1 MKTKHILTAIALP
14 ALLAA
19 CSQDEDLSGALSQK
33 DFSNI
38 PTVDVNFTA
47 SIDGNSPTTK
57 MATKFDWEEGDKV
70 GLAWLGDGNKIGNP
84 NFSGDAYQNH
94 PLFCTDPT
102 AKSFET
108 KTMLYVGSYYAYM
121 PYNEKITSV
130 VPMEFDASNQE
141 LAATSA
147 SYAKKAIYISPKLT
161 VLGEETAGIG
171 KNTKL
176 NLSRLSNAVTVN
188 LTFGNAAKFEGL
200 KVMGISVDAK
210 KDGTTSVLP
219 ASFTY
224 KPTEDAD
231 VNDWSDMTKGIIVT
245 GSTGNFFNSD
255 GPAAAIAGAIKA
267 TSKEGLAVTNDKLTT
282 YILTLAAT
290 ETATD
295 LDVVVSTN
303 YGDVTVDLDSE
314 DADGS
319 GNAIVIKDKGAAKA
333 AAIGDAKIFNNFGA
347 SGSLDVYV
355 DMSELT
361 IPSTVATQ
369 AELNEALKTLAITET
384 TTPTTITVESEKSNT
399 TNTVDL
405 TDFTFPEGLKCA
417 VTLKAGDKA
426 NSGFAF
432 KGNTVINSQLE
443 LASAATV
450 DGTMTIN
457 NLVDEKSKAQ
467 QTTLTMKDNIVLT
480 VNAGAKLINEGKI
493 DIAASNSG
501 ITTNNKTIKAAAA
514 EFVSNASTATVVV
527 GSGTFTN
534 GGKVQ
539 WIAGTLPTDLGGTV
553 YANALTLN
561 QLAGASKAFAKN
573 NASATNEVTIDGAL
587 SIGNEFQTLD
597 FENIKK
603 LTIKE
608 RVTLSMKAKYD
619 VTNLA
624 EINIEAGSLNFTDGD
639 DSSAKDFTPKVGCK
653 LALSE
658 GTELNVATGIKLN
671 LGAGSSIVYKDAIVT
686 NYGEIVAASTSG
698 SGTSSWIGNSTVAPA
713 P

>member
-47 SIDGNSPTTK
+47 SIDGNSPTTR
-57 MATKFDWEEGDKV
+57 MATRFDWEEGDKV
-70 GLAWLGDGNKIGNP
+70 GLAWLGEGSKITID
-84 NFSGDAYQNH
+84 GDAYQNH
-94 PLFCTDPT
+94 PLFCTDAV
-102 AKSFET
+102 AKSFKTE
-108 KTMLYVGSYYAYM
+108 TMLYIGSYYAYM
-121 PYNEKITSV
+121 PYNAEITSV

-161 VLGEETAGIG
+161 KLDDETAGIG

-210 KDGTTSVLP
+210 TSAPASVLP
-219 ASFTY
+219 KSFTY
-224 KPTEDAD
+224 KPTKDAD
-231 VNDWSDMTKGIIVT
+231 VKDWSDMASTAIVT
-245 GSTGNFFNSD
+245 GTSGNFFNTD
-255 GPAAAIAGAIKA
+255 GPATATVGAIKA
-267 TSKEGLAVTNDKLTT
+267 TSKEGLAVTNDILTT

-290 ETATD
+290 EAATK

-303 YGDVTVDLDSE
+303 YGDVTVDLDSKGAGG
-314 DADGS
+314 ADE
-319 GNAIVIKDKGAAKA
+319 AIVIKDKGTTEAKTIA
-333 AAIGDAKIFNNFGA
+333 DAKIFNNFGA

-355 DMSELT
+355 DMSNLT

-384 TTPTTITVESEKSNT
+384 ETATTITVNPEKSNS

-417 VTLKAGDKA
+417 VTLTAGDKA
-426 NSGFAF
+426 TSGFAF
-432 KGNTVINSQLE
+432 KGNTVINSQLT

-457 NLVDEKSKAQ
+457 NLVDDQKKQKAA
-467 QTTLTMKDNIVLT
+467 LTMNASQVLT

-493 DIAASNSG
+493 DISAASSG
-501 ITTNNKTIKAAAA
+501 ITTEAEDKGKAAAA
-514 EFVSNASTATVVV
+514 EFVSNASTATVAA

-539 WIAGTLPTDLGGTV
+539 WIAGTLPTDLQGTV
-553 YANALTLN
+553 YANATTLN
-561 QLAGASKAFAKN
+561 QLVGASEAFAN
-573 NASATNEVTIDGAL
+573 NNVSATNEVTIDGAL
-587 SIGNEFQTLD
+587 SIGNQFQTLG

-608 RVTLSMKAKYD
+608 KVTLSMKAQYT

-639 DSSAKDFTPKVGCK
+639 ESSEKAFTPKAGCE
-653 LALSE
+653 LTLSE
-658 GTELNVATGIKLN
+658 GTELNVATGIKLD
-671 LGAGSSIVYKDAIVT
+671 LGNASSIIYKDAIVT
-686 NYGEIVAASTSG
+686 NYGKIVAASTSG
-698 SGTSSWIGNSTVAPA
+698 SGTSSWIGNSAVAPA

>member
-47 SIDGNSPTTK
+47 SIDGNSPTTR
-57 MATKFDWEEGDKV
+57 MATRFDWEEGDKV
-70 GLAWLGDGNKIGNP
+70 GLAWLGEGSKITID
-84 NFSGDAYQNH
+84 GDAYQNH
-94 PLFCTDPT
+94 PLFCTDAV
-102 AKSFET
+102 AKSFKTE
-108 KTMLYVGSYYAYM
+108 TMLYVGSYYAYM
-121 PYNEKITSV
+121 PYNEKITDV

-161 VLGEETAGIG
+161 KLDGETAGIG

-210 KDGTTSVLP
+210 TSAPASVLP
-219 ASFTY
+219 KSFTY
-224 KPTEDAD
+224 KPTKDAD
-231 VNDWSDMTKGIIVT
+231 VTDWSEMKSDKILAAT
-245 GSTGNFFNSD
+245 SGNFFNIS
-255 GPAAAIAGAIKA
+255 GPAAATVGAIEA
-267 TSKEGLAVTNDKLTT
+267 TSKEGLAVTDDQLTT

-290 ETATD
+290 EAATK
-295 LDVVVSTN
+295 LEVVVSTN
-303 YGDVTVDLDSE
+303 YGDVTVDLDSKGAGE
-314 DADGS
+314 ADK
-319 GNAIVIKDKGAAKA
+319 AIVIKDKGTTEAKTIA
-333 AAIGDAKIFNNFGA
+333 DAKIFNNFGA

-355 DMSELT
+355 DMSNLT

-384 TTPTTITVESEKSNT
+384 EKATTITVNPEKANS

-417 VTLKAGDKA
+417 VTLTAGDKA
-426 NSGFAF
+426 TSGFAF
-432 KGNTVINSQLE
+432 KGNTVINSQLT

-457 NLVDEKSKAQ
+457 NLVDDQKKQKAA
-467 QTTLTMKDNIVLT
+467 LTMNASQVLT

-493 DIAASNSG
+493 DIAAAGSG
-501 ITTNNKTIKAAAA
+501 ITTNKAEGKVAAA
-514 EFVSNASTATVVV
+514 EFVSNASTATVDMT
-527 GSGTFTN
+527 SGTFTN

-539 WIAGTLPTDLGGTV
+539 WIAGTLPTDLQGTV
-553 YANALTLN
+553 YANATTLN
-561 QLAGASKAFAKN
+561 QLVGASEAFANN

-587 SIGNEFQTLD
+587 SIGNQFQTLG
-597 FENIKK
+597 FANIKK
-603 LTIKE
+603 LTIKGK
-608 RVTLSMKAKYD
+608 VTLSMKAQYT

-624 EINIEAGSLNFTDGD
+624 EINIEAGSLSFTDGD
-639 DSSAKDFTPKVGCK
+639 ENSTKVFTPKDGCE
-653 LALSE
+653 LTLSKD
-658 GTELNVATGIKLN
+658 TELNVAVGIELN
-671 LGAGSSIVYKDAIVT
+671 LGTDSNIDYEDATVNNRGKITV
-686 NYGEIVAASTSG
+686 ASTSG
-698 SGTSSWIGNSTVAPA
+698 VGYWIGNSAVAPR
-713 P
+713 PN

>member
-47 SIDGNSPTTK
+47 SIDGNSPTTR
-57 MATKFDWEEGDKV
+57 MATRFDWEEGDKV
-70 GLAWLGDGNKIGNP
+70 GLAWLGEGSKITID
-84 NFSGDAYQNH
+84 GDAYQNH
-94 PLFCTDPT
+94 PLFCTDAV
-102 AKSFET
+102 AKSFKTE
-108 KTMLYVGSYYAYM
+108 TMLYIGSYYAYM
-121 PYNEKITSV
+121 PYNAEITSV

-161 VLGEETAGIG
+161 KLDGETAGIG

-210 KDGTTSVLP
+210 TSAPASVLP
-219 ASFTY
+219 KSFTY
-224 KPTEDAD
+224 KPTKDAD
-231 VNDWSDMTKGIIVT
+231 VKDWSDMASTAIVT
-245 GSTGNFFNSD
+245 GTSGNFFNTD
-255 GPAAAIAGAIKA
+255 GPATATVGAIEA
-267 TSKEGLAVTNDKLTT
+267 TSKEGLAVTNDILTT

-290 ETATD
+290 EAATN

-303 YGDVTVDLDSE
+303 YGDVTVDLDSKG
-314 DADGS
+314 A
-319 GNAIVIKDKGAAKA
+319 GNTGKAIVIKDKGTTEAKTIA
-333 AAIGDAKIFNNFGA
+333 DAKIFNNFGA

-355 DMSELT
+355 DMSNLT
-361 IPSTVATQ
+361 IPSTVTTQ

-384 TTPTTITVESEKSNT
+384 ETATTITVNPEKSNS

-417 VTLKAGDKA
+417 VTLTAGDKA
-426 NSGFAF
+426 TSGFAF
-432 KGNTVINSQLE
+432 KGNTVINSQLT

-457 NLVDEKSKAQ
+457 NLVDDQKKQKAA
-467 QTTLTMKDNIVLT
+467 LTMNASQVLT

-493 DIAASNSG
+493 DIAAAGSG
-501 ITTNNKTIKAAAA
+501 ITTNKAEGKVAAA
-514 EFVSNASTATVVV
+514 EFVSNASTATVDMT
-527 GSGTFTN
+527 SGTFTN
-534 GGKVQ
+534 QGKVQ
-539 WIAGTLPTDLGGTV
+539 WIAGTLPTDLQGTV
-553 YANALTLN
+553 YANATTLN
-561 QLAGASKAFAKN
+561 QLVGASEAFANN

-587 SIGNEFQTLD
+587 SIGNQFQTLG
-597 FENIKK
+597 FANIKK
-603 LTIKE
+603 LTIKGE
-608 RVTLSMKAKYD
+608 VTLSMRAEYT

-639 DSSAKDFTPKVGCK
+639 ESSEKAFTPKAGCE

-658 GTELNVATGIKLN
+658 GTELNVATGIKLD
-671 LGAGSSIVYKDAIVT
+671 LGKGSSIVYKDAIVT

-698 SGTSSWIGNSTVAPA
+698 SGTSSWIGNSAVAPN
-713 P
+713 

>member
-47 SIDGNSPTTK
+47 SIDGNSPTTR
-57 MATKFDWEEGDKV
+57 MATRFDWEEGDKV
-70 GLAWLGDGNKIGNP
+70 GLAWLGEGSKITID
-84 NFSGDAYQNH
+84 GDAYQNH
-94 PLFCTDPT
+94 PLFCTDAV
-102 AKSFET
+102 AKSFKTE
-108 KTMLYVGSYYAYM
+108 TMLYIGSYYAYM
-121 PYNEKITSV
+121 PYNAEITSV

-161 VLGEETAGIG
+161 KLDGETAGIG

-210 KDGTTSVLP
+210 TSAPASVLP
-219 ASFTY
+219 KSFTY
-224 KPTEDAD
+224 KPTKDAG
-231 VNDWSDMTKGIIVT
+231 VKDWSEMENDKILAANT
-245 GSTGNFFNSD
+245 GSFFNTSD
-255 GPAAAIAGAIKA
+255 GPAAATVGAIEA
-267 TSKEGLAVTNDKLTT
+267 TSKEGLAVTDDQLTT

-290 ETATD
+290 EAATN

-303 YGDVTVDLDSE
+303 YGDVTVDLDSKG
-314 DADGS
+314 A
-319 GNAIVIKDKGAAKA
+319 GNTGKAIVIKDKGTTEAKTIA
-333 AAIGDAKIFNNFGA
+333 DAKIFNNFGA

-355 DMSELT
+355 DMSNLT
-361 IPSTVATQ
+361 IPSTVTTQ

-384 TTPTTITVESEKSNT
+384 ETATTITVNPEKSNS

-417 VTLKAGDKA
+417 VTLTAGDKA
-426 NSGFAF
+426 TSGFAF
-432 KGNTVINSQLE
+432 KGNTVINSQLT

-457 NLVDEKSKAQ
+457 NLVDDQKKQKAA
-467 QTTLTMKDNIVLT
+467 LTMNASQVLT

-493 DIAASNSG
+493 DIAAAGSG
-501 ITTNNKTIKAAAA
+501 ITTNKAEGKVAAA
-514 EFVSNASTATVVV
+514 EFVSNASTATVDMT
-527 GSGTFTN
+527 SGTFTN
-534 GGKVQ
+534 QGKVQ
-539 WIAGTLPTDLGGTV
+539 WIAGTLPTDLQGTV
-553 YANALTLN
+553 YANATTLN
-561 QLAGASKAFAKN
+561 QLVGASEAFANN

-587 SIGNEFQTLD
+587 SIGNQFQTLG
-597 FENIKK
+597 FANIKK
-603 LTIKE
+603 LTIKGE
-608 RVTLSMKAKYD
+608 VTLSMRAEYT

-639 DSSAKDFTPKVGCK
+639 ESSEKAFTPKAGCE

-658 GTELNVATGIKLN
+658 GTELNVATGIKLD
-671 LGAGSSIVYKDAIVT
+671 LGKGSSIVYKDAIVT

-698 SGTSSWIGNSTVAPA
+698 SGTSSWIGNSAVAPN
-713 P
+713 

>member
-47 SIDGNSPTTK
+47 SIDGNSPTTR
-57 MATKFDWEEGDKV
+57 MATRFDWEEGDKV
-70 GLAWLGDGNKIGNP
+70 GLAWLGEGSKITID
-84 NFSGDAYQNH
+84 GDAYQNH
-94 PLFCTDPT
+94 PLFCTDAV
-102 AKSFET
+102 AKSFKTE
-108 KTMLYVGSYYAYM
+108 TMLYVGSYYAYM
-121 PYNEKITSV
+121 PYNEKITDV

-161 VLGEETAGIG
+161 KLDVETAGIG

-210 KDGTTSVLP
+210 TSASASVLP
-219 ASFTY
+219 KSFTY
-224 KPTEDAD
+224 KPTEDVD
-231 VNDWSDMTKGIIVT
+231 VKDWSDMASTAIVT
-245 GSTGNFFNSD
+245 GTSGNFFNTD
-255 GPAAAIAGAIKA
+255 GPAAATVGAIEA
-267 TSKEGLAVTNDKLTT
+267 TSKEGLAVTNDELTT

-290 ETATD
+290 ATAEK
-295 LDVVVSTN
+295 LEVVVSTN
-303 YGDVTVDLDSE
+303 YGDVTVDLDSKG
-314 DADGS
+314 ADETGK
-319 GNAIVIKDKGAAKA
+319 AIVIKDKDAAKA
-333 AAIGDAKIFNNFGA
+333 TTIGAAKIFNNFGA

-355 DMSELT
+355 DMSNLT

-384 TTPTTITVESEKSNT
+384 ETATTITVNPEKANS

-417 VTLKAGDKA
+417 VTLTAGAKAS
-426 NSGFAF
+426 NGFAF
-432 KGNTVINSQLE
+432 KGNTVINSQLA

-457 NLVDEKSKAQ
+457 NLVNDKKVQ
-467 QTTLTMKDNIVLT
+467 QTALTMNASQVLT

-493 DIAASNSG
+493 DISATGSG
-501 ITTNNKTIKAAAA
+501 ITTNNKTNKAAAA
-514 EFVSNASTATVVV
+514 EFVSNASTATVDMA
-527 GSGTFTN
+527 SGTFTN
-534 GGKVQ
+534 QGKVQ
-539 WIAGTLPTDLGGTV
+539 WIAGTLPTDLQGTV
-553 YANALTLN
+553 YANATTLN
-561 QLAGASKAFAKN
+561 QLVGASEAFANN

-587 SIGNEFQTLD
+587 SIGNQFQNLG
-597 FENIKK
+597 FANIKK

-608 RVTLSMKAKYD
+608 KVTLSMKAQYT

-639 DSSAKDFTPKVGCK
+639 DSSAKVFTPKAGCK

-658 GTELNVATGIKLN
+658 GTELNVATGIKLD
-671 LGAGSSIVYKDAIVT
+671 LGNGSSIIYKDAIVT

-698 SGTSSWIGNSTVAPA
+698 SGTSSWIGNSAVAP
-713 P
+713 

>member
-47 SIDGNSPTTK
+47 SIDGNSPTTR

-70 GLAWLGDGNKIGNP
+70 GFAWLGDGTVISSIDGK
-84 NFSGDAYQNH
+84 AYQNH

-161 VLGEETAGIG
+161 KLDDETAGIG

-210 KDGTTSVLP
+210 TSAPASVLP
-219 ASFTY
+219 KSFTY
-224 KPTEDAD
+224 KPTKDAG
-231 VNDWSDMTKGIIVT
+231 VKDWSEMENDKILAANT
-245 GSTGNFFNSD
+245 GSFFNTLD
-255 GPAAAIAGAIKA
+255 GPAAATVGAIEA
-267 TSKEGLAVTNDKLTT
+267 TSKEGLAVTDDQLTT

-290 ETATD
+290 EAATN

-303 YGDVTVDLDSE
+303 YGDVTVDLDSKG
-314 DADGS
+314 A
-319 GNAIVIKDKGAAKA
+319 GNTGKAIVIKDKGTTEAKTIA
-333 AAIGDAKIFNNFGA
+333 DAKIFNNFGA

-355 DMSELT
+355 DMSNLT
-361 IPSTVATQ
+361 IPSTVTTQ

-384 TTPTTITVESEKSNT
+384 EKATTITVNPEKANS

-417 VTLKAGDKA
+417 VTLTAGVKASK
-426 NSGFAF
+426 GFAF
-432 KGNTVINSQLE
+432 KGNTVINSQLA

-457 NLVDEKSKAQ
+457 NLVNEKKVQ
-467 QTTLTMKDNIVLT
+467 QTALTMNASQVLT

-493 DIAASNSG
+493 DIAAVSSG
-501 ITTNNKTIKAAAA
+501 ITTEAKKGKAAAA
-514 EFVSNASTATVVV
+514 EFVSNASTATVV
-527 GSGTFTN
+527 GSGIFTN

-539 WIAGTLPTDLGGTV
+539 WIAGTLPTDLQGTV
-553 YANALTLN
+553 YANATTLN
-561 QLAGASKAFAKN
+561 QLVGASEAFAN
-573 NASATNEVTIDGAL
+573 NNVSATNEVTIDGAL
-587 SIGNEFQTLD
+587 SIGNQFQTLG

-608 RVTLSMKAKYD
+608 KVTLSMKAQYT

-639 DSSAKDFTPKVGCK
+639 ESSEKAFTPKAGCE
-653 LALSE
+653 LTLSE
-658 GTELNVATGIKLN
+658 GTELNVATGIKLD
-671 LGAGSSIVYKDAIVT
+671 LGNASSIIYKDAIVT
-686 NYGEIVAASTSG
+686 NYGKIVAASTSG
-698 SGTSSWIGNSTVAPA
+698 SGTSSWIGNSAVAPA

>member
-47 SIDGNSPTTK
+47 SIDGNSPTTR
-57 MATKFDWEEGDKV
+57 MATRFDWEEGDKV
-70 GLAWLGDGNKIGNP
+70 GLAWLGEGSKITID
-84 NFSGDAYQNH
+84 GDAYQNH
-94 PLFCTDPT
+94 PLFCTDAV
-102 AKSFET
+102 AKSFKTE
-108 KTMLYVGSYYAYM
+108 TMLYVGSYYAYM

-161 VLGEETAGIG
+161 NLDGETAGIG

-210 KDGTTSVLP
+210 TSAPASVLP
-219 ASFTY
+219 KSFTY
-224 KPTEDAD
+224 KPTKDAD
-231 VNDWSDMTKGIIVT
+231 VTDWSEMKSDKILAAT
-245 GSTGNFFNSD
+245 SGNFFNISD
-255 GPAAAIAGAIKA
+255 GPAAATVGAIEA
-267 TSKEGLAVTNDKLTT
+267 TSKEGLAVTDNQLTT

-290 ETATD
+290 AAATD

-303 YGDVTVDLDSE
+303 YGDITVNLTSSE
-314 DADGS
+314 DADGNA
-319 GNAIVIKDKGAAKA
+319 GQAIVIKDKGTTEAKTIA
-333 AAIGDAKIFNNFGA
+333 DAKIFNNFGA

-355 DMSELT
+355 DMSNLT

-384 TTPTTITVESEKSNT
+384 ETATTITVNPEKSNS

-417 VTLKAGDKA
+417 VTLTAGDKA
-426 NSGFAF
+426 TSGFAF
-432 KGNTVINSQLE
+432 KGNTVINSQLT

-457 NLVDEKSKAQ
+457 NLVDDQKKQKAA
-467 QTTLTMKDNIVLT
+467 LTMNASQVLT

-493 DIAASNSG
+493 DIAAAGSG
-501 ITTNNKTIKAAAA
+501 ITTNKAEGKAAAA
-514 EFVSNASTATVVV
+514 EFVSNASTATVAA

-539 WIAGTLPTDLGGTV
+539 WIAGTLPTDLQGTV
-553 YANALTLN
+553 YANATTLN
-561 QLAGASKAFAKN
+561 QLVGASEAFANN

-587 SIGNEFQTLD
+587 SIGNQFQTLG
-597 FENIKK
+597 FANIKK
-603 LTIKE
+603 LTIKGK
-608 RVTLSMKAKYD
+608 VTLSMKAEYT

-624 EINIEAGSLNFTDGD
+624 EINIEAGSLSFTDGD
-639 DSSAKDFTPKVGCK
+639 ENSTKVFTPKDGCE
-653 LALSE
+653 LTLSKD
-658 GTELNVATGIKLN
+658 TELNVAVGIELN
-671 LGAGSSIVYKDAIVT
+671 LGTDSNIDYEDATVNNRGKITV
-686 NYGEIVAASTSG
+686 ASTSG
-698 SGTSSWIGNSTVAPA
+698 VGYWIGNSAVAPR
-713 P
+713 PN

>member
-47 SIDGNSPTTK
+47 SIDGNSPTTR
-57 MATKFDWEEGDKV
+57 MATRFDWEEGDKV
-70 GLAWLGDGNKIGNP
+70 GLAWLGEGNKITLDGN
-84 NFSGDAYQNH
+84 AYQNH
-94 PLFCTDPT
+94 PLFCTDAV
-102 AKSFET
+102 AKSFKTE
-108 KTMLYVGSYYAYM
+108 TMLYVGSYYAYM
-121 PYNEKITSV
+121 PYNEKITDV
-130 VPMEFDASNQE
+130 VPMVFDASNQE

-161 VLGEETAGIG
+161 KLGGETAGIG

-210 KDGTTSVLP
+210 KSGSASVLP
-219 ASFTY
+219 QNFRY
-224 KPTEDAD
+224 KPTKDAD
-231 VNDWSDMTKGIIVT
+231 VTDWSKMESDKIISAT
-245 GSTGNFFNSD
+245 SGGFFNTTD
-255 GPAAAIAGAIKA
+255 GLVSSMVLGAIEA
-267 TSKEGLAVTNDKLTT
+267 TSKEGLAVTDDQLTT

-290 ETATD
+290 EAATD

-303 YGDVTVDLDSE
+303 YGDITVNLSSE
-314 DADGS
+314 DADGNA
-319 GNAIVIKDKGAAKA
+319 GQAIVIKDKGAAEA
-333 AAIGDAKIFNNFGA
+333 ATIANAKIFNNFGA

-355 DMSELT
+355 DMSNLT
-361 IPSTVATQ
+361 IPSTVTTQ

-384 TTPTTITVESEKSNT
+384 ETATTITVNPEKANS

-417 VTLKAGDKA
+417 VTLTAGAKAS
-426 NSGFAF
+426 NGFAF
-432 KGNTVINSQLE
+432 KGNTVINSQLA

-457 NLVDEKSKAQ
+457 NLVNDKKVQ
-467 QTTLTMKDNIVLT
+467 QTALTMNANKVLT

-493 DIAASNSG
+493 DIAAASSG
-501 ITTNNKTIKAAAA
+501 ITTEAKKGKAAAA
-514 EFVSNASTATVVV
+514 EFVSNASTATVAV

-539 WIAGTLPTDLGGTV
+539 WIAGTLPTSLTGTV
-553 YANALTLN
+553 YANATTLN
-561 QLAGASKAFAKN
+561 QLTGASKAFAN
-573 NASATNEVTIDGAL
+573 NDASATNEVTIDGAL
-587 SIGNEFQTLD
+587 SIGNEFQTLG
-597 FENIKK
+597 FENIKT
-603 LTIKE
+603 LTIKGK
-608 RVTLSMKAKYD
+608 VTLSMKAQYT

-639 DSSAKDFTPKVGCK
+639 ESSEKAFTPKAGCK

-658 GTELNVATGIKLN
+658 GTELNVATGIKLD
-671 LGAGSSIVYKDAIVT
+671 LGQGSSIVYKDAIVT
-686 NYGEIVAASTSG
+686 NYGKIVAASTSG
-698 SGTSSWIGNSTVAPA
+698 SGTSSWIGNSAVSTPI
-713 P
+713 

>member
-47 SIDGNSPTTK
+47 SIDGNSPTTR

-70 GLAWLGDGNKIGNP
+70 GFAWLGEGSKITID
-84 NFSGDAYQNH
+84 GDAYQNH
-94 PLFCTDPT
+94 PLFCTDAV
-102 AKSFET
+102 AKSFKTE
-108 KTMLYVGSYYAYM
+108 TMLYVGSYYAYM
-121 PYNEKITSV
+121 PYNEKITDV

-161 VLGEETAGIG
+161 KLDGETAGIG

-210 KDGTTSVLP
+210 KSGPASVLP
-219 ASFTY
+219 ASFKY
-224 KPTEDAD
+224 KPTEDAG
-231 VNDWSDMTKGIIVT
+231 VKDWSEMESDKILAA
-245 GSTGNFFNSD
+245 GSGNFFNTSN
-255 GPAAAIAGAIKA
+255 GPATATVGAIEA
-267 TSKEGLAVTNDKLTT
+267 TSKEGLAVTDDQLTT

-290 ETATD
+290 EAATD

-303 YGDVTVDLDSE
+303 YGNVTVNLANSE
-314 DADGS
+314 NAG
-319 GNAIVIKDKGAAKA
+319 GEVGKAIVIKDKGAAEVKTIA
-333 AAIGDAKIFNNFGA
+333 NAKIFNNFGA

-355 DMSELT
+355 DMSNLT

-384 TTPTTITVESEKSNT
+384 ETATTITVNPEKSNS

-417 VTLKAGDKA
+417 VTLTAGDKA
-426 NSGFAF
+426 TSGFAF
-432 KGNTVINSQLE
+432 KGNTVINSPLV

-457 NLVDEKSKAQ
+457 NLANNQVQ
-467 QTTLTMKDNIVLT
+467 QTTLTMNDSKVLT

-493 DIAASNSG
+493 DIAATGSG
-501 ITTNNKTIKAAAA
+501 ITTKAEEGKVAAA
-514 EFVSNASTATVVV
+514 EFVSNASTATV

-534 GGKVQ
+534 SGKVQ
-539 WIAGTLPTDLGGTV
+539 WIAGTLPTGLTGTV
-553 YANALTLN
+553 YANATTLN
-561 QLAGASKAFAKN
+561 QLTGASDAFAN
-573 NASATNEVTIDGAL
+573 SNATNEVTIDGAL
-587 SIGNEFQTLD
+587 SIGNEYQTLD
-597 FENIKK
+597 FGNIKK

-608 RVTLSMKAKYD
+608 KVTLSMKAKYT
-619 VTNLA
+619 VTKLA

-639 DSSAKDFTPKVGCK
+639 ESSAKAFTPQAGCK

-658 GTELNVATGIKLN
+658 GTELNVATGIKLD
-671 LGAGSSIVYKDAIVT
+671 LGKGSSIVYEDAIVT
-686 NYGEIVAASTSG
+686 NYGKIVAASTSG
-698 SGTSSWIGNSTVAPA
+698 SGTSSWIGNSAVAPA

>member
-47 SIDGNSPTTK
+47 SIDGNSPTTR
-57 MATKFDWEEGDKV
+57 MATRFDWEEGDKV
-70 GLAWLGDGNKIGNP
+70 GLAWLGEGSKITID
-84 NFSGDAYQNH
+84 GDAYQNH
-94 PLFCTDPT
+94 PLFCTDAV
-102 AKSFET
+102 AKSFKTE
-108 KTMLYVGSYYAYM
+108 TMLYVGSYYAYM
-121 PYNEKITSV
+121 PYNEKITDV

-161 VLGEETAGIG
+161 KLDVETAGIG

-210 KDGTTSVLP
+210 NTGSTSVLP
-219 ASFTY
+219 ASFKY
-224 KPTEDAD
+224 KPTEDVD
-231 VNDWSDMTKGIIVT
+231 VKDWSDMASTAIVT
-245 GSTGNFFNSD
+245 GTTGNFFNTD
-255 GPAAAIAGAIKA
+255 GPATATVGAIEA
-267 TSKEGLAVTNDKLTT
+267 TSKEGLAVTNDILTT

-290 ETATD
+290 ATAEK
-295 LDVVVSTN
+295 LEVVVSTN
-303 YGDVTVDLDSE
+303 YGDVTVDLDSKG
-314 DADGS
+314 ADETGK
-319 GNAIVIKDKGAAKA
+319 AIVIKDKDAAKA
-333 AAIGDAKIFNNFGA
+333 TTIGAAKIFNNFGA

-355 DMSELT
+355 DMSNLT

-384 TTPTTITVESEKSNT
+384 EKATTITVNPEKPNS

-417 VTLKAGDKA
+417 VTLTAGDKA
-426 NSGFAF
+426 TSGFAF
-432 KGNTVINSQLE
+432 KGNTVINSQLT

-457 NLVDEKSKAQ
+457 NLVDDQKKQKAA
-467 QTTLTMKDNIVLT
+467 LTMNASQVLT

-493 DIAASNSG
+493 DISATGSG
-501 ITTNNKTIKAAAA
+501 ITTEAEDKGKAAAA
-514 EFVSNASTATVVV
+514 EFVSNASTATVDMT
-527 GSGTFTN
+527 SGTFTN
-534 GGKVQ
+534 QGKVQ
-539 WIAGTLPTDLGGTV
+539 WIAGTLPIGLQGTV
-553 YANALTLN
+553 YANATTLN
-561 QLAGASKAFAKN
+561 QLVGASEAFANN

-587 SIGNEFQTLD
+587 SIGNQFQTLG
-597 FENIKK
+597 FANIKK

-608 RVTLSMKAKYD
+608 KVTLSMKAQYT
-619 VTNLA
+619 VTNLE

-639 DSSAKDFTPKVGCK
+639 ESSEKAFTPKAGCK

-658 GTELNVATGIKLN
+658 GTELNVATGIKLD
-671 LGAGSSIVYKDAIVT
+671 LGNGSIIYKDAIVT
-686 NYGEIVAASTSG
+686 NYGEIVAATTSG
-698 SGTSSWIGNSTVAPA
+698 SGTSSWIGNSAVAPL
-713 P
+713 PN

>member
-38 PTVDVNFTA
+38 PTVDANFTA
-47 SIDGNSPTTK
+47 SIDGNSPTTR
-57 MATKFDWEEGDKV
+57 MATRFDWEEGDKV
-70 GLAWLGDGNKIGNP
+70 GFAWLGDGAVISKIDGN
-84 NFSGDAYQNH
+84 AYQNH

-161 VLGEETAGIG
+161 ELNDETAGIG

-210 KDGTTSVLP
+210 TSAPASVLP
-219 ASFTY
+219 KSFTY
-224 KPTEDAD
+224 KPTKDAG
-231 VNDWSDMTKGIIVT
+231 VTDWSDMASTAIVT
-245 GSTGNFFNSD
+245 GTTGNFFNTD
-255 GPAAAIAGAIKA
+255 GPATATVGAIEA
-267 TSKEGLAVTNDKLTT
+267 TSKEGLAVTDDQLTT

-290 ETATD
+290 EAATD

-303 YGDVTVDLDSE
+303 YGNVTVNLINSE
-314 DADGS
+314 NAG
-319 GNAIVIKDKGAAKA
+319 GEAGKAIVIKDKGAAEVKTIA
-333 AAIGDAKIFNNFGA
+333 NAKIFNNFGA

-355 DMSELT
+355 DMSNLT
-361 IPSTVATQ
+361 IPSTVTTQ
-369 AELNEALKTLAITET
+369 AELNEALKTLAITGAET
-384 TTPTTITVESEKSNT
+384 ATTITVNPEKANS

-417 VTLKAGDKA
+417 VTLTAGDKA
-426 NSGFAF
+426 TSGFAF
-432 KGNTVINSQLE
+432 KGNTVINSQLT

-457 NLVDEKSKAQ
+457 NLVDGQKKQKAA
-467 QTTLTMKDNIVLT
+467 LTMDGKVLT

-493 DIAASNSG
+493 DISVASSG
-501 ITTNNKTIKAAAA
+501 ITTKAEEGKVAAA
-514 EFVSNASTATVVV
+514 EFVSNASTATVNM

-534 GGKVQ
+534 SGKVQ
-539 WIAGTLPTDLGGTV
+539 WIAGTLPTGLQGTV
-553 YANALTLN
+553 YANATTLN
-561 QLAGASKAFAKN
+561 QLVGASKAFT
-573 NASATNEVTIDGAL
+573 NANATNEVTIDGAL
-587 SIGNEFQTLD
+587 SIGNQFQALD
-597 FENIKK
+597 FANIKK
-603 LTIKE
+603 LTIKGE
-608 RVTLSMKAKYD
+608 VTLSMKAEYT
-619 VTNLA
+619 VTDLA
-624 EINIEAGSLNFTDGD
+624 EINIEAGSLSFTDGD
-639 DSSAKDFTPKVGCK
+639 ESSEKAFTPKAGCK

-658 GTELNVATGIKLN
+658 GTELNVATGIKLD
-671 LGAGSSIVYKDAIVT
+671 LGKGSSIVYEDAIVT
-686 NYGEIVAASTSG
+686 NYGKIVAASTSG
-698 SGTSSWIGNSTVAPA
+698 SGTSSWIGNSAVAPA

>member
-47 SIDGNSPTTK
+47 SIDGNSPTTR
-57 MATKFDWEEGDKV
+57 MATRFDWEEGDKV
-70 GLAWLGDGNKIGNP
+70 GFAWLGDGAVISKIDGN
-84 NFSGDAYQNH
+84 AYQNH

-108 KTMLYVGSYYAYM
+108 KTMLYIGSYYAYM
-121 PYNEKITSV
+121 PYNAEITSV
-130 VPMEFDASNQE
+130 VPMVFDASNQE

-161 VLGEETAGIG
+161 ELNDETAGIG

-210 KDGTTSVLP
+210 TSAPASVLP
-219 ASFTY
+219 KSFTY
-224 KPTEDAD
+224 KPTKDAD
-231 VNDWSDMTKGIIVT
+231 VTDWSEMKSDKILAAT
-245 GSTGNFFNSD
+245 SGNFFNTSN
-255 GPAAAIAGAIKA
+255 GPATATVGAIEA
-267 TSKEGLAVTNDKLTT
+267 TSKEGLAVTDDQLTT

-290 ETATD
+290 EAATK
-295 LDVVVSTN
+295 LEVVVSTN
-303 YGDVTVDLDSE
+303 YGDVTVDLDSKGAGK
-314 DADGS
+314 ADK
-319 GNAIVIKDKGAAKA
+319 AIVIKDKGTTEAKTIA
-333 AAIGDAKIFNNFGA
+333 DAKIFNNFGA

-355 DMSELT
+355 DMSNLT

-384 TTPTTITVESEKSNT
+384 EKATTITVNPEKANS

-417 VTLKAGDKA
+417 VTLTAGAKAT
-426 NSGFAF
+426 SGFAF
-432 KGNTVINSQLE
+432 KGNTVINSQLT

-457 NLVDEKSKAQ
+457 NLVNDKVQ
-467 QTTLTMKDNIVLT
+467 QTALTMNASQVLT

-493 DIAASNSG
+493 DISAASSG
-501 ITTNNKTIKAAAA
+501 ITTEAEDKGKAAAA
-514 EFVSNASTATVVV
+514 EFVSNASTATVAV

-539 WIAGTLPTDLGGTV
+539 WIAGTLPTDLQGTV
-553 YANALTLN
+553 YANATTLN
-561 QLAGASKAFAKN
+561 QLVGASEAFANN

-587 SIGNEFQTLD
+587 SIGNQFQTLD
-597 FENIKK
+597 FVNIKK
-603 LTIKE
+603 LTIKGE
-608 RVTLSMKAKYD
+608 VTLSMKAEYT

-624 EINIEAGSLNFTDGD
+624 EINIEAGSLSFTDGD
-639 DSSAKDFTPKVGCK
+639 ENSTKVFTPKDGCE
-653 LALSE
+653 LTLSKD
-658 GTELNVATGIKLN
+658 TELNVAVGIELN
-671 LGAGSSIVYKDAIVT
+671 LGTASNIDYEDATVNNRGKITV
-686 NYGEIVAASTSG
+686 ASTSG
-698 SGTSSWIGNSTVAPA
+698 VGYWIGNSASSVD
-713 P
+713 

>member
-47 SIDGNSPTTK
+47 SIDGNSPTTR
-57 MATKFDWEEGDKV
+57 MATRFDWEEGDKV
-70 GLAWLGDGNKIGNP
+70 GFAWLGDGTVISSIDGK
-84 NFSGDAYQNH
+84 AYQNH

-102 AKSFET
+102 ARSFET
-108 KTMLYVGSYYAYM
+108 KTMLYIGSYYAYM
-121 PYNEKITSV
+121 PYNAEITSV

-161 VLGEETAGIG
+161 KLDGETAGIG

-210 KDGTTSVLP
+210 TSAPASVLP
-219 ASFTY
+219 KSFTY
-224 KPTEDAD
+224 KPTKDAG
-231 VNDWSDMTKGIIVT
+231 VKDWSEMENDKILAANT
-245 GSTGNFFNSD
+245 GSFFNTSD
-255 GPAAAIAGAIKA
+255 GPATATVGAIEA
-267 TSKEGLAVTNDKLTT
+267 TSKEGLAVTDNQLTT

-290 ETATD
+290 AAATD

-303 YGDVTVDLDSE
+303 YGDITVDLDSKG
-314 DADGS
+314 A
-319 GNAIVIKDKGAAKA
+319 GNTGKAIVIKDKGTTEAKTIA
-333 AAIGDAKIFNNFGA
+333 DAKIFNNFGA

-355 DMSELT
+355 DMSNLT

-384 TTPTTITVESEKSNT
+384 ETATTITVNPEKSNS

-417 VTLKAGDKA
+417 VTLTAGDKA
-426 NSGFAF
+426 TSGFAF
-432 KGNTVINSQLE
+432 KGNTVINSPLV

-457 NLVDEKSKAQ
+457 NLANNQVQ
-467 QTTLTMKDNIVLT
+467 QTTLTMNDSKVLT

-493 DIAASNSG
+493 DIAATGSG
-501 ITTNNKTIKAAAA
+501 ITTKAEEGKVAAA
-514 EFVSNASTATVVV
+514 EFVSNASTATV

-534 GGKVQ
+534 SGKVQ
-539 WIAGTLPTDLGGTV
+539 WIAGTLPTGLTGTV
-553 YANALTLN
+553 YANATTLN
-561 QLAGASKAFAKN
+561 QLTGASDAFAN
-573 NASATNEVTIDGAL
+573 SNATNEVTIDGAL
-587 SIGNEFQTLD
+587 SIGNEYQTLD
-597 FENIKK
+597 FGNIKK

-608 RVTLSMKAKYD
+608 KVTLSMKAKYT
-619 VTNLA
+619 VTKLA

-639 DSSAKDFTPKVGCK
+639 ESSAKAFTPQAGCK

-658 GTELNVATGIKLN
+658 GTELNVATGIKLD
-671 LGAGSSIVYKDAIVT
+671 LGKGSSIVYEDAIVT
-686 NYGEIVAASTSG
+686 NYGKIVAASTSG
-698 SGTSSWIGNSTVAPA
+698 SGTSSWIGNSAVAPA

>member
-47 SIDGNSPTTK
+47 SIDGNSPTTR
-57 MATKFDWEEGDKV
+57 MATRFDWEEGDKV
-70 GLAWLGDGNKIGNP
+70 GLAWLGEGSKITID
-84 NFSGDAYQNH
+84 GDAYQNH
-94 PLFCTDPT
+94 PLFCTDAV
-102 AKSFET
+102 AKSFKTE
-108 KTMLYVGSYYAYM
+108 TMLYVGSYYAYM
-121 PYNEKITSV
+121 PYNEKITDV

-161 VLGEETAGIG
+161 KLDGETAGIG

-210 KDGTTSVLP
+210 NTGSTSVLP
-219 ASFTY
+219 ASFKY
-224 KPTEDAD
+224 KPTEDVD
-231 VNDWSDMTKGIIVT
+231 VKDWSDMASTAIIT
-245 GSTGNFFNSD
+245 GTTGNFFHTD
-255 GPAAAIAGAIKA
+255 GPATATVGAIEA
-267 TSKEGLAVTNDKLTT
+267 TSKEGLAVTDDQLTT

-290 ETATD
+290 EAATK
-295 LDVVVSTN
+295 LEVVVSTN

-314 DADGS
+314 GAGT
-319 GNAIVIKDKGAAKA
+319 GKAIVIKDKGTTEAKTIA
-333 AAIGDAKIFNNFGA
+333 NAKIFNNFGA

-355 DMSELT
+355 DMSKLR
-361 IPSTVATQ
+361 IPSTVTTQ
-369 AELNEALKTLAITET
+369 AELNEALKTLAITGAET
-384 TTPTTITVESEKSNT
+384 DVEITVNPEQPNS

-405 TDFTFPEGLKCA
+405 IDFTFPEGLGTT
-417 VTLKAGDKA
+417 VTLTAGA
-426 NSGFAF
+426 NATSGFAF
-432 KGNTVINSQLE
+432 KGNTIINSQLA

-457 NLVDEKSKAQ
+457 NLVNDVKVQ
-467 QTTLTMKDNIVLT
+467 QTALTMNTNKVLT

-493 DIAASNSG
+493 DISAASSG
-501 ITTNNKTIKAAAA
+501 ITTEAKKGKAAAA
-514 EFVSNASTATVVV
+514 EFVSNASTATVNM

-539 WIAGTLPTDLGGTV
+539 WIAGTLPTSLQGTV
-553 YANALTLN
+553 YANATTLN
-561 QLAGASKAFAKN
+561 QLVGASKAFTSAN
-573 NASATNEVTIDGAL
+573 ATNEVTIDGAL
-587 SIGNEFQTLD
+587 SIGNQFQTLG
-597 FENIKK
+597 FANIKK
-603 LTIKE
+603 LTIKGE
-608 RVTLSMKAKYD
+608 VTLSMKAEYT

-639 DSSAKDFTPKVGCK
+639 DSSAKDFTPKAGCK
-653 LALSE
+653 LALIE
-658 GTELNVATGIKLN
+658 GTELNVATGIKLD
-671 LGAGSSIVYKDAIVT
+671 LGNGSIIYKDAIVT

-698 SGTSSWIGNSTVAPA
+698 SGTSSWIGNSAVAP
-713 P
+713 

>member
-47 SIDGNSPTTK
+47 SIDGNSPTTR
-57 MATKFDWEEGDKV
+57 MATRFDWEEGDKV
-70 GLAWLGDGNKIGNP
+70 GFAWLGDGTVISSIDGK
-84 NFSGDAYQNH
+84 AYQNH

-102 AKSFET
+102 ARSFET
-108 KTMLYVGSYYAYM
+108 KTMLYIGSYYAYM
-121 PYNEKITSV
+121 PYNAEITSV

-161 VLGEETAGIG
+161 KLDGETAGIG

-210 KDGTTSVLP
+210 TSAPASVLP
-219 ASFTY
+219 KSFTY
-224 KPTEDAD
+224 KPTKDAG
-231 VNDWSDMTKGIIVT
+231 VKDWSEMENDKILAANT
-245 GSTGNFFNSD
+245 GSFFNTSD
-255 GPAAAIAGAIKA
+255 GPATATVGAIEA
-267 TSKEGLAVTNDKLTT
+267 TSKEGLAVTDNQLTT

-290 ETATD
+290 AAATD

-303 YGDVTVDLDSE
+303 YGDITVDLDSKG
-314 DADGS
+314 A
-319 GNAIVIKDKGAAKA
+319 GNTGKAIVIKDKGTTEAKTIA
-333 AAIGDAKIFNNFGA
+333 DAKIFNNFGA

-355 DMSELT
+355 DMSNLT

-384 TTPTTITVESEKSNT
+384 ETATTITVNPEKSNS

-417 VTLKAGDKA
+417 VTLTAGDKA
-426 NSGFAF
+426 TSGFAF
-432 KGNTVINSQLE
+432 KGNTVINSQLT

-457 NLVDEKSKAQ
+457 NLVDDQKKQKAA
-467 QTTLTMKDNIVLT
+467 LTMNASQVLT

-493 DIAASNSG
+493 DIAAAGSG
-501 ITTNNKTIKAAAA
+501 ITTNKAEGKVAAA
-514 EFVSNASTATVVV
+514 EFVSNASTATVDMT
-527 GSGTFTN
+527 SGTFTN
-534 GGKVQ
+534 QGKVQ
-539 WIAGTLPTDLGGTV
+539 WIAGTLPTDLQGTV
-553 YANALTLN
+553 YANATTLN
-561 QLAGASKAFAKN
+561 QLVGASEAFANN

-587 SIGNEFQTLD
+587 SIGNQFQTLG
-597 FENIKK
+597 FANIKK
-603 LTIKE
+603 LTIKGE
-608 RVTLSMKAKYD
+608 VTLSMKAQYT

-639 DSSAKDFTPKVGCK
+639 ESSEKTFTPKAGCE

-658 GTELNVATGIKLN
+658 GTELNVATGIKLD
-671 LGAGSSIVYKDAIVT
+671 LGKGSSIVYKDAIVT
-686 NYGEIVAASTSG
+686 NYGEIVAVSTSG
-698 SGTSSWIGNSTVAPA
+698 SGTSSWIGNSAVAPN
-713 P
+713 

>member
-47 SIDGNSPTTK
+47 SIDGNSPTTR
-57 MATKFDWEEGDKV
+57 MATRFDWEEGDKV
-70 GLAWLGDGNKIGNP
+70 GFAWLGDGTVISKIDGN
-84 NFSGDAYQNH
+84 AYQNH

-108 KTMLYVGSYYAYM
+108 KTMLYIGSYYAYM
-121 PYNEKITSV
+121 PYNAEITSV

-161 VLGEETAGIG
+161 KLDGETAGIG

-188 LTFGNAAKFEGL
+188 LTFGNTAKFEGL

-210 KDGTTSVLP
+210 TSAPASVLP
-219 ASFTY
+219 KSFTY
-224 KPTEDAD
+224 KPTKDAG
-231 VNDWSDMTKGIIVT
+231 VKDWSEMENDKILAANT
-245 GSTGNFFNSD
+245 GSFFNTSD
-255 GPAAAIAGAIKA
+255 GPAAATVGAIEA
-267 TSKEGLAVTNDKLTT
+267 TSKEGLAVTDDQLTT

-290 ETATD
+290 EAATD

-303 YGDVTVDLDSE
+303 YGDITVNLSSE
-314 DADGS
+314 DADGNA
-319 GNAIVIKDKGAAKA
+319 GRAIVIKDKGTTEAKTIA
-333 AAIGDAKIFNNFGA
+333 NAKIFNNFGA

-355 DMSELT
+355 DMSNLT
-361 IPSTVATQ
+361 IPSTVTTQ

-384 TTPTTITVESEKSNT
+384 EKATTITVNPEKANS

-417 VTLKAGDKA
+417 VTLTAGAKASK
-426 NSGFAF
+426 GFAF
-432 KGNTVINSQLE
+432 KGNTVINSQLT

-457 NLVDEKSKAQ
+457 NLVDDQKKQKAA
-467 QTTLTMKDNIVLT
+467 LTMDGKVLT

-493 DIAASNSG
+493 DISAASSG
-501 ITTNNKTIKAAAA
+501 ITTEAKKGKAAAA
-514 EFVSNASTATVVV
+514 EFVSNASTATVNV
-527 GSGTFTN
+527 GSGTFIN

-539 WIAGTLPTDLGGTV
+539 WIAGTLPTDLQGTV
-553 YANALTLN
+553 YANATTLN
-561 QLAGASKAFAKN
+561 QLVGASEAFANN

-587 SIGNEFQTLD
+587 SIGNQFQTLG
-597 FENIKK
+597 FANIKK

-608 RVTLSMKAKYD
+608 KVTLSMKAEYT

-639 DSSAKDFTPKVGCK
+639 ESSEKAFTPKAGCK

-658 GTELNVATGIKLN
+658 GTELNVATGIKLD
-671 LGAGSSIVYKDAIVT
+671 LGKGSSIVYEDAIVT
-686 NYGEIVAASTSG
+686 NYGKIVAASTSG
-698 SGTSSWIGNSTVAPA
+698 SGTSSWIGNSAVAPA

>member
-47 SIDGNSPTTK
+47 SIDGNSPTTR
-57 MATKFDWEEGDKV
+57 MATRFDWEEGDKV
-70 GLAWLGDGNKIGNP
+70 GFAWLGDGAVISKIDGN
-84 NFSGDAYQNH
+84 AYQNH

-147 SYAKKAIYISPKLT
+147 SYAKKAIYISPELTKLD
-161 VLGEETAGIG
+161 GETAGIG

-210 KDGTTSVLP
+210 TSAPASVLP
-219 ASFTY
+219 KSFTY
-224 KPTEDAD
+224 KPTEDAG
-231 VNDWSDMTKGIIVT
+231 VKDWSEMASTAIVT
-245 GSTGNFFNSD
+245 GSTGNFFHTD
-255 GPAAAIAGAIKA
+255 GPATATVGAIKA
-267 TSKEGLAVTNDKLTT
+267 TSKEGLAVTNDELTT

-290 ETATD
+290 AAATN

-303 YGDVTVDLDSE
+303 YGDVTVNLSSE
-314 DADGS
+314 DADGNA
-319 GNAIVIKDKGAAKA
+319 GKAIVIKDKGTTEAKTIA
-333 AAIGDAKIFNNFGA
+333 NAKIFNNFGA

-355 DMSELT
+355 DMSNLT
-361 IPSTVATQ
+361 IPSTVTTQ

-384 TTPTTITVESEKSNT
+384 ETATTITVNPEKANS

-417 VTLKAGDKA
+417 VTLTAGAKAS
-426 NSGFAF
+426 NGFAF
-432 KGNTVINSQLE
+432 KGNTVINSQLA

-457 NLVDEKSKAQ
+457 NLVDGQKKQKAA
-467 QTTLTMKDNIVLT
+467 LTMDGKVLT

-493 DIAASNSG
+493 DISAASSG
-501 ITTNNKTIKAAAA
+501 ITTEAEDKGKAAAA
-514 EFVSNASTATVVV
+514 EFVSNASTATVNM

-534 GGKVQ
+534 DGKVQ
-539 WIAGTLPTDLGGTV
+539 WIAGTLPTGLQGTV
-553 YANALTLN
+553 YANATTLN
-561 QLAGASKAFAKN
+561 QLVGASKAFTSTN
-573 NASATNEVTIDGAL
+573 ATNEVTIDGAL
-587 SIGNEFQTLD
+587 SIGNQFQTLD
-597 FENIKK
+597 FANIKK
-603 LTIKE
+603 LTIKGE
-608 RVTLSMKAKYD
+608 VTLSMKAEYT
-619 VTNLA
+619 VTNLE
-624 EINIEAGSLNFTDGD
+624 EINIEAGSLSFTDGD
-639 DSSAKDFTPKVGCK
+639 ENSTKVFTPKDGCE
-653 LALSE
+653 LTLSKD
-658 GTELNVATGIKLN
+658 TELNVAVGIELN
-671 LGAGSSIVYKDAIVT
+671 LGTASNIDYEDATVNNRGKITV
-686 NYGEIVAASTSG
+686 ASTSG
-698 SGTSSWIGNSTVAPA
+698 VGYWIGNSASPVD
-713 P
+713 

>member
-38 PTVDVNFTA
+38 PTVDANFTA
-47 SIDGNSPTTK
+47 SIDGNSPTTR
-57 MATKFDWEEGDKV
+57 MATRFDWEEGDKV
-70 GLAWLGDGNKIGNP
+70 GFAWLGDGTVISSFDGK
-84 NFSGDAYQNH
+84 AYQNH

-102 AKSFET
+102 ARSFET

-161 VLGEETAGIG
+161 KLDGETAGIG

-210 KDGTTSVLP
+210 TSAPASVLP
-219 ASFTY
+219 KSFTY
-224 KPTEDAD
+224 KPTKDAD
-231 VNDWSDMTKGIIVT
+231 VKDWSDMASTAIVT
-245 GSTGNFFNSD
+245 GTSGNFFNTD
-255 GPAAAIAGAIKA
+255 GPATATVGAIEA
-267 TSKEGLAVTNDKLTT
+267 TSKEGLAVTNDILTT

-290 ETATD
+290 EAATK

-303 YGDVTVDLDSE
+303 YGDVTVDLDSKGAGG
-314 DADGS
+314 ADE
-319 GNAIVIKDKGAAKA
+319 AIVIKDKGTTEAKTIA
-333 AAIGDAKIFNNFGA
+333 DAKIFNNFGA

-355 DMSELT
+355 DMSNLT

-384 TTPTTITVESEKSNT
+384 ETATTITVNPEKSNS

-417 VTLKAGDKA
+417 VTLTAGDKA
-426 NSGFAF
+426 TSGFAF
-432 KGNTVINSQLE
+432 KGNTVINSQLT

-457 NLVDEKSKAQ
+457 NLVDGQKKQKAA
-467 QTTLTMKDNIVLT
+467 LTMDGKVLT

-493 DIAASNSG
+493 DISAASSG
-501 ITTNNKTIKAAAA
+501 ITTKVEEGKVAAA
-514 EFVSNASTATVVV
+514 EFVSNASTATVNM

-534 GGKVQ
+534 SGKVQ
-539 WIAGTLPTDLGGTV
+539 WIAGTLPTGLQGTV
-553 YANALTLN
+553 YANATTLN
-561 QLAGASKAFAKN
+561 QLVGASKAFTSAN
-573 NASATNEVTIDGAL
+573 ATNEVTIDGAL
-587 SIGNEFQTLD
+587 SIGNQFQTLG
-597 FENIKK
+597 FANIKK
-603 LTIKE
+603 LTIKGE
-608 RVTLSMKAKYD
+608 VTLSMKAEYT

-639 DSSAKDFTPKVGCK
+639 ESSEKTFTPKAGCE

-658 GTELNVATGIKLN
+658 GTELNVATGIKLD
-671 LGAGSSIVYKDAIVT
+671 LGNGSIIYKDAIVT

-698 SGTSSWIGNSTVAPA
+698 SGTSSWIGNSAVARPI
-713 P
+713 

>member
-47 SIDGNSPTTK
+47 SIDGNSPTTR
-57 MATKFDWEEGDKV
+57 MATRFDWEEGDKV
-70 GLAWLGDGNKIGNP
+70 GFAWLGDGAVISKIDGN
-84 NFSGDAYQNH
+84 AYQNH

-161 VLGEETAGIG
+161 ELDGETAGIG

-210 KDGTTSVLP
+210 TSASASVLP
-219 ASFTY
+219 KSFTY
-224 KPTEDAD
+224 KPTKDAG
-231 VNDWSDMTKGIIVT
+231 VTDWSEMASEKILAATT
-245 GSTGNFFNSD
+245 GGFFNTSD
-255 GPAAAIAGAIKA
+255 GPATATVGAIEA
-267 TSKEGLAVTNDKLTT
+267 TSKEGLAVTNDELTT

-290 ETATD
+290 ATAEK
-295 LDVVVSTN
+295 LEVVVSTN
-303 YGDVTVDLDSE
+303 YGDVTVDLDSKG
-314 DADGS
+314 ADETGE
-319 GNAIVIKDKGAAKA
+319 AIVIKDKDAAKA
-333 AAIGDAKIFNNFGA
+333 TTIADAKIFNNFGA

-355 DMSELT
+355 DMSELKT
-361 IPSTVATQ
+361 PSTVTTQ

-384 TTPTTITVESEKSNT
+384 EKATTITVNPEKANS

-417 VTLKAGDKA
+417 VTLTAGDKA
-426 NSGFAF
+426 TSGFAF
-432 KGNTVINSQLE
+432 KGNTVINSPLV

-457 NLVDEKSKAQ
+457 NLVDDQKKQKAA
-467 QTTLTMKDNIVLT
+467 LTMNASQVLT

-493 DIAASNSG
+493 DISAASSG
-501 ITTNNKTIKAAAA
+501 ITTSAEDKGKAAAA
-514 EFVSNASTATVVV
+514 EFVSNASTATVDMT
-527 GSGTFTN
+527 SGTFSN
-534 GGKVQ
+534 QGKVQ
-539 WIAGTLPTDLGGTV
+539 WIAGTLPTDLQGTV
-553 YANALTLN
+553 YANATTLN
-561 QLAGASKAFAKN
+561 QLVGASEAFANN

-587 SIGNEFQTLD
+587 SIGNQFQILD
-597 FENIKK
+597 FANIKK
-603 LTIKE
+603 LTIKGE
-608 RVTLSMKAKYD
+608 VTLSMKAEYT
-619 VTNLA
+619 VTNLV

-639 DSSAKDFTPKVGCK
+639 ESSEKAFTPEAGCK

-658 GTELNVATGIKLN
+658 GTELNVATGIKLD
-671 LGAGSSIVYKDAIVT
+671 LGNGSIIYKDAIVT

-698 SGTSSWIGNSTVAPA
+698 SGTSSWIGNSAVAPL
-713 P
+713 PI

>member
-47 SIDGNSPTTK
+47 SIDGNSPTTR
-57 MATKFDWEEGDKV
+57 MATKFDWEKGDKV
-70 GLAWLGDGNKIGNP
+70 GLAWLGEGDKIALDGN
-84 NFSGDAYQNH
+84 AYQNH
-94 PLFCTDPT
+94 PLFCTDAV
-102 AKSFET
+102 AKSFKTE
-108 KTMLYVGSYYAYM
+108 TMLYVGSYYAYM
-121 PYNEKITSV
+121 PYNEKITEV

-161 VLGEETAGIG
+161 KLDVETAGIG

-210 KDGTTSVLP
+210 KSGPTSVLP
-219 ASFTY
+219 ASFLY
-224 KPTEDAD
+224 KPTKDAD
-231 VNDWSDMTKGIIVT
+231 VNDWSDMASNAIVT
-245 GSTGNFFNSD
+245 GTSGTFFNAD
-255 GPAAAIAGAIKA
+255 GPATATVGAIEA
-267 TSKEGLAVTNDKLTT
+267 TSKEGLAVTNNKLTT

-290 ETATD
+290 EVATG

-314 DADGS
+314 GAGEE
-319 GNAIVIKDKGAAKA
+319 GQAIVIKDKGSAEAKT
-333 AAIGDAKIFNNFGA
+333 ITNAKIFNNFGA

-355 DMSELT
+355 DMSNLT

-369 AELNEALKTLAITET
+369 AELNEALKTLAITGAET
-384 TTPTTITVESEKSNT
+384 ATTITVNPETANSA
-399 TNTVDL
+399 NTVDL

-417 VTLKAGDKA
+417 VTLTAGENA
-426 NSGFAF
+426 SSGFAF
-432 KGNTVINSQLE
+432 KGNTVINSQLT
-443 LASAATV
+443 LTSAATV

-457 NLVDEKSKAQ
+457 NLVNDEKVQ
-467 QTTLTMKDNIVLT
+467 QAALTMNASKVLT

-493 DIAASNSG
+493 DISATGSG
-501 ITTNNKTIKAAAA
+501 ITTNDKTNKAAAA
-514 EFVSNASTATVVV
+514 EFVSNASTATVTV

-539 WIAGTLPTDLGGTV
+539 WIAGTLPTNLTGTV
-553 YANALTLN
+553 YANATTLN
-561 QLAGASKAFAKN
+561 QLIGASKAFTSTN
-573 NASATNEVTIDGAL
+573 STNEVTIDGAL
-587 SIGNEFQTLD
+587 SIGNEFQTLG
-597 FENIKK
+597 FANIKK

-608 RVTLSMKAKYD
+608 KVTLSMKAQYT

-639 DSSAKDFTPKVGCK
+639 ESSVKAFTPKAGCE

-658 GTELNVATGIKLN
+658 GTELNVAAGIELN
-671 LGAGSSIVYKDAIVT
+671 LGAGSRIDYQDATV
-686 NYGEIVAASTSG
+686 NNQGEIKVASTSG
-698 SGTSSWIGNSTVAPA
+698 AGSWIGNSAVAP
-713 P
+713 

>member
-47 SIDGNSPTTK
+47 SIDGNSPTTR
-57 MATKFDWEEGDKV
+57 MATRFDWEEGDKV
-70 GLAWLGDGNKIGNP
+70 GFAWLGDGAVISKIDGN
-84 NFSGDAYQNH
+84 AYQNH

-161 VLGEETAGIG
+161 KLDGETAGIG

-210 KDGTTSVLP
+210 TSAPASVLP
-219 ASFTY
+219 KSFTY
-224 KPTEDAD
+224 KPTKDAD
-231 VNDWSDMTKGIIVT
+231 VTDWSEMKSDKILAAT
-245 GSTGNFFNSD
+245 SGNFFNISD
-255 GPAAAIAGAIKA
+255 GPAAATVGAIEA
-267 TSKEGLAVTNDKLTT
+267 TSKEGLAVTDDQLTT

-290 ETATD
+290 EAATK
-295 LDVVVSTN
+295 LEVVVSTN
-303 YGDVTVDLDSE
+303 YGDVTVDLDSKGAGE
-314 DADGS
+314 ADK
-319 GNAIVIKDKGAAKA
+319 AIVIKDKGTTEAKTIA
-333 AAIGDAKIFNNFGA
+333 DAKIFNNFGA

-355 DMSELT
+355 DMSNLT
-361 IPSTVATQ
+361 IPSTVTTQ

-384 TTPTTITVESEKSNT
+384 EKATTITVNPEKANS

-417 VTLKAGDKA
+417 VTLTAGAKASK
-426 NSGFAF
+426 GFAF
-432 KGNTVINSQLE
+432 KGNTVINSQLT

-457 NLVDEKSKAQ
+457 NLVDDQKKQKAA
-467 QTTLTMKDNIVLT
+467 LTMDGKVLT
-480 VNAGAKLINEGKI
+480 INAGAKLINEGKI
-493 DIAASNSG
+493 DISAGSSG
-501 ITTNNKTIKAAAA
+501 ITTKAEEGKVAAA
-514 EFVSNASTATVVV
+514 EFVSNASTATVNV
-527 GSGTFTN
+527 GSGIFTN

-539 WIAGTLPTDLGGTV
+539 WIAGTLPTDLQGTV
-553 YANALTLN
+553 YANATTLN
-561 QLAGASKAFAKN
+561 QLVGASEAFANN

-587 SIGNEFQTLD
+587 SIGNQFQTLG
-597 FENIKK
+597 FANIKK

-608 RVTLSMKAKYD
+608 KVTLSMKAKYT
-619 VTNLA
+619 VTNLE

-639 DSSAKDFTPKVGCK
+639 DSSAKAFTPQAGCK
-653 LALSE
+653 LALSK

-671 LGAGSSIVYKDAIVT
+671 LGSGSSIIYKDAIVT

-698 SGTSSWIGNSTVAPA
+698 SGTSSWIGNSAVAP
-713 P
+713 